1 MWKWRSYAEKG
12 IRRPRESLGV
22 LCPFT
27 ASPSSRYTQSSLTQ
41 PNPSDGPKTS
51 SKFLWA
57 GQQRMSFF
65 DCQWWIHV
73 CSFNMIAT
81 RISSNEENLIYPFVL
96 DGDAIDFPIVLSH
109 THKSVLSE
117 EHEARSNL
125 SWRKLGHIVV
135 GERWGRCK
143 QRRRSRGFFKAPLS
157 EQIVSV
163 ILIGEHIL
171 VGRGLPK
178 EQWLFSNLPMLVVP
192 SRDSQPHF

>member
-1 MWKWRSYAEKG
+1 
-12 IRRPRESLGV
+12 
-22 LCPFT
+22 
-27 ASPSSRYTQSSLTQ
+27 
-41 PNPSDGPKTS
+41 
-51 SKFLWA
+51 
-57 GQQRMSFF
+57 
-65 DCQWWIHV
+65 
-73 CSFNMIAT
+73 MIAT

-117 EHEARSNL
+117 EHEARYNL
-125 SWRKLGHIVV
+125 SWRKLGH

-178 EQWLFSNLPMLVVP
+178 EQWLFSNLPSSPDLTFNIGQIFSGKGKGESNHLHDLDLSGAMLVVIMLV
-192 SRDSQPHF
+192 SIIRVMLVVIIAGDLWRWGLALVGAI

>member
-1 MWKWRSYAEKG
+1 MG
-12 IRRPRESLGV
+12 MTLTSL
-22 LCPFT
+22 LYC
-27 ASPSSRYTQSSLTQ
+27 
-41 PNPSDGPKTS
+41 
-51 SKFLWA
+51 
-57 GQQRMSFF
+57 
-65 DCQWWIHV
+65 
-73 CSFNMIAT
+73 
-81 RISSNEENLIYPFVL
+81 
-96 DGDAIDFPIVLSH
+96 H

-178 EQWLFSNLPMLVVP
+178 EQWLFSNLPSSPDLTFNIGQIFSGKGKGEINHLHYLDLSGAMLVMLVSIIRVMLVVIIAGDLWRWGFALVGAIYKIFLI
-192 SRDSQPHF
+192 SLL